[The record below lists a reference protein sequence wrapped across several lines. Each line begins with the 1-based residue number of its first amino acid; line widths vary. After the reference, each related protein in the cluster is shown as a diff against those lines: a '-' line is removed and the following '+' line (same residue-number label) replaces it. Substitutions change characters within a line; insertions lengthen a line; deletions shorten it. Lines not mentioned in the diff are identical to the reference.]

1 MDKQHDPVKDKLD
14 ECGATTEEHVGINT
28 SLEPYGPSGFRGL
41 FSSPYVAACAAFS
54 AIGGLLF
61 GYDQGVISVTLV
73 MDHFLDRFPEVS
85 DDAPGAGFKKG
96 LMTAMITLGAFI
108 GAINQGWIS
117 DWISRKRSLMVAVVV
132 FTIGSTLQ
140 TAAINYAM
148 LVVGRFIGGIGI
160 GQLSMVVPLYIAE
173 ISPPEIRGAL
183 LVFEELS
190 IVIGIV
196 VAFWITYGT
205 KVNKF
210 PLLTP
215 RHILIHSQGIPSH
228 WSWQLPFLLQILP
241 GLLLGFG
248 AIFLPYSPRWLA
260 SKDREAEALS
270 SLAKL
275 RALPESDLRVRRE
288 WMDIIAEARFQAS
301 VLRERHP
308 NLTQRTDVVGK
319 MRLEFV
325 SWGDCFKSGCR
336 RRTLVGAGLM
346 FFQQFTGINA
356 LIYYSPTLFGT
367 MGLDFDMQLIMSGVL
382 NVTQLIGVLS
392 SLWTMDRFGRR
403 GILLWGSFLM
413 FVPHLIIAVLV
424 GKFSN
429 DWPSHT
435 AEGWTSVA
443 FLLFY
448 MLAFGASWGPVPWAM
463 PAEVFPSSL
472 RAKGVAIST
481 CSNWIN
487 NFIIGL
493 ITPPLVRET
502 GFGAYVFFAVFC
514 LLSFVWVWFSVP
526 ETNGKSLEEMDSV
539 FKDRTGVAD
548 IAKKDRILAE
558 VYNERQL
565 RS

>member
-1 MDKQHDPVKDKLD
+1 MPKKLEKVKDDLD
-14 ECGATTEEHVGINT
+14 YGVDTEENVGL
-28 SLEPYGPSGFRGL
+28 SLTVEPYGPSGFRGL
-41 FSSPYVAACAAFS
+41 FNSHYVALCAAFS
-54 AIGGLLF
+54 ALGGLLF

-108 GAINQGWIS
+108 GAINQGWIA
-117 DWISRKRSLMVAVVV
+117 DWISRKRSIMVSVVV
-132 FTIGSTLQ
+132 FTIGSALQ
-140 TAAINYAM
+140 TSAVNYAM

-160 GQLSMVVPLYIAE
+160 GQLSMVVPLYISE

-190 IVIGIV
+190 IVAGIV
-196 VAFWITYGT
+196 IAFYITYGT
-205 KVNKF
+205 
-210 PLLTP
+210 
-215 RHILIHSQGIPSH
+215 RYISSH

-241 GLLLGFG
+241 GLVLGFG

-260 SKDREAEALS
+260 SKDREDEALVN
-270 SLAKL
+270 LAKL
-275 RALPESDLRVRRE
+275 RALPATDPRVQRE
-288 WMDIIAEARFQAS
+288 WMEIIAEARFQTGI
-301 VLRERHP
+301 LKERHP
-308 NLTQRTDVVGK
+308 QLTQRTDISGK

-325 SWGDCFKSGCR
+325 SWTDCLKPGCW
-336 RRTLVGAGLM
+336 RRTLVGAGIM
-346 FFQQFTGINA
+346 FFQQFVGINA

-367 MGLDFDMQLIMSGVL
+367 MGLDFNMQLTMSGVL
-382 NVTQLIGVLS
+382 NVTQLIGVLT
-392 SLWTMDRFGRR
+392 SLWTLDRFGRR
-403 GILLWGSFLM
+403 SILLLGSVLM
-413 FVPHLIIAVLV
+413 LVAHVIIAALV
-424 GKFSN
+424 GKFSDN
-429 DWPSHT
+429 WPSHK

-463 PAEVFPSSL
+463 PSEVFPSSL

-514 LLSFVWVWFSVP
+514 LLSFIWVWFSVP
-526 ETNGKSLEEMDSV
+526 ETNGKTLEEMDQV
-539 FKDRTGVAD
+539 FNDRSGVED
-548 IAKKDRILAE
+548 VSKKDRILRE
-558 VYNERQL
+558 VFEEKTAH
-565 RS
+565 